1 MLLALETATDQC
13 SVVLYDAMGVQAERL
28 DTRAREQTRLILP
41 MIDAVL
47 TERRVTFYDLSAIA
61 FSRGPGSFSGVRINA
76 AVTQA
81 LAWAH
86 DLPVISVST
95 LQALAQHA
103 YQKQGL
109 KRVCAVID
117 ARMNEVYAASFAL
130 DQNGVMQFMN
140 DEQLSAYTA
149 INVVESVEALVGSG
163 SLLVD
168 VVALNDLP
176 RIVNL
181 SATAHDV
188 AFLGWQALQLGQT
201 VSAAQALPVYLRDD
215 AWKKLDQQRK
225 ISL

>member
-1 MLLALETATDQC
+1 
-13 SVVLYDAMGVQAERL
+13 
-28 DTRAREQTRLILP
+28 
-41 MIDAVL
+41 
-47 TERRVTFYDLSAIA
+47 
-61 FSRGPGSFSGVRINA
+61 
-76 AVTQA
+76 
-81 LAWAH
+81 
-86 DLPVISVST
+86 
-95 LQALAQHA
+95 
-103 YQKQGL
+103 
-109 KRVCAVID
+109 
-117 ARMNEVYAASFAL
+117 
-130 DQNGVMQFMN
+130 
-140 DEQLSAYTA
+140 
-149 INVVESVEALVGSG
+149 LVGSG